1 MALKGLRKLMKFDY
15 EEFFE
20 PTNEVGQKEKMILQI
35 TGVKPWTD
43 YENKDI
49 VLGSSVEVVILN
61 DPAQNNNFEKLVLK
75 VSKPN
80 LETQLNIGDRIFP
93 DIKTITSAVVYG
105 EYLNQLSLKMD
116 NIFKLREK
124 GND

>member
-1 MALKGLRKLMKFDY
+1 MALKKLRNLLVFDY

-20 PTNEVGQKEKMILQI
+20 PTNEAGQKEKMVLQI

-43 YENKDI
+43 FEDKNI
-49 VLGSSVEVVILN
+49 ILGTSVEVVIFN

-80 LETQLNIGDRIFP
+80 LETMLNIGDRVFP
-93 DIKTITSAVVYG
+93 DLKTINSAVVYG
-105 EYLNQLSLKMD
+105 QYQNQLSLKMD

-124 GND
+124 END

>member
-1 MALKGLRKLMKFDY
+1 
-15 EEFFE
+15 
-20 PTNEVGQKEKMILQI
+20 MILQI